1 MFKPYHQRADCKP
14 FVESCE
20 DEDVELLVYVP
31 FTEAVRIRSLCV
43 VPGRGEA
50 FVPRRVRLWVDR
62 DDVDFALAE
71 SLKPVQTF
79 DLLPDF
85 RGLVDCSFV
94 VACSRRGRGV
104 AGSRRRKRSEGTDAR
119 ADPVTASKFNGV
131 TSVTLHFQGSF
142 GGDSMRINTIG
153 FKGEGTGFRR
163 GVVETTY
170 EATAQLKDHLK
181 TGAKEK
187 ALGSNGPAF

>member
-79 DLLPDF
+79 DLLRAGGF
-85 RGLVDCSFV
+85 GRAALNIGL
-94 VACSRRGRGV
+94 
-104 AGSRRRKRSEGTDAR
+104 
-119 ADPVTASKFNGV
+119 
-131 TSVTLHFQGSF
+131 
-142 GGDSMRINTIG
+142 SM
-153 FKGEGTGFRR
+153 
-163 GVVETTY
+163 VLCV
-170 EATAQLKDHLK
+170 
-181 TGAKEK
+181 GAV
-187 ALGSNGPAF
+187 ALGHVIAASLNGGATQIAQIAIEEEA